1 MNRAFLAGVVA
12 ALALPVL
19 ALAALVGEQEYLLT
33 HGTILNVPIRG
44 YDPRDLLKGRYI
56 NGQLDFDWQRRPDAA
71 DASAPVDGAV
81 CVLASDGP
89 KPRVRFL
96 DGWTKGDPVD
106 AECRMVIAGRGW
118 KGGPDVPARFAP
130 TSLDNGRGGMKLF
143 VPETR
148 AGDLEKLMI
157 DRLGALS
164 VDLAVRPDGGASI
177 AALRV
182 DGKVLGA
189 K

>member
-1 MNRAFLAGVVA
+1 MSRAFLAAVIA

-33 HGTILNVPIRG
+33 RSTLLNVPIRG

-56 NGQLDFDWQRRPDAA
+56 NGQLDFDWQRRPDTA
-71 DASAPVDGAV
+71 DASVPVDGAV

-96 DGWTKGDPVD
+96 DGWTRGDPVD

-130 TSLDNGRGGMKLF
+130 TALDNGRGGMKLF

-157 DRLGALS
+157 DRPGALS
-164 VDLAVRPDGGASI
+164 VDLAVRGDGGASI